1 MASKPLLKALA
12 DAGVSSRR
20 RLANAIRE
28 GRVQVN
34 GEVIEDFRHPVDPA
48 RDAVSVDGRR
58 YSIDAEQMVYLLLHK
73 PEGILSTTRD
83 ERGRPTVT
91 DLVPAVYS
99 KLRLHLVGRLDKD
112 STGLLLLT
120 NDGELTHRFTH
131 PRFEHEKEYHVT
143 INSALTKADRRRLG
157 KGIDLDDGITW
168 PARVVAVNEQ
178 SFIYAVTI
186 HEGRKRQ
193 VRRMF
198 EHLGYR
204 VQALKRVR
212 MGSLRLGKL
221 PEGEVRE
228 LTPREVRQLRKEG
241 FEPAAAH

>member
-20 RLANAIRE
+20 RLADAIRE
-28 GRVQVN
+28 GRVRVN

-48 RDAVSVDGRR
+48 KDAVSVDGRTCR
-58 YSIDAEQMVYLLLHK
+58 IDAEPMVYLLLHK
-73 PEGILSTTRD
+73 PEGVLSTTRD

-91 DLVPAVYS
+91 DLLPARYS
-99 KLRLHLVGRLDKD
+99 NLRLHLVGRLDKD

-120 NDGELTHRFTH
+120 NDGELTHRLTH

-143 INSALTKADRRRLG
+143 INTTLGKADRRRLE
-157 KGIDLDDGITW
+157 KGIELDDGITW
-168 PARVVAVNEQ
+168 PARVTVVNEQ
-178 SFIYAVTI
+178 SFSYAVTI

-204 VQALKRVR
+204 VKALKRVR
-212 MGSLRLGKL
+212 MGSLRMGSLT
-221 PEGEVRE
+221 EGGVRE
-228 LTPREVRQLRKEG
+228 LTPRELRQLRREG
-241 FEPAAAH
+241 FGPVSGR

>member
-1 MASKPLLKALA
+1 MASRPLLKALT

-20 RLANAIRE
+20 RLADAIRE
-28 GRVQVN
+28 GRVRVN
-34 GEVIEDFRHPVDPA
+34 GHVVEDFRHPVDPA
-48 RDAVSVDGRR
+48 VDVVSVDGRPYR
-58 YSIDAEQMVYLLLHK
+58 LNAEQTLYLLLHK
-73 PEGILSTTRD
+73 PMGVLSTTSD
-83 ERGRPTVT
+83 ERGRRTVI
-91 DLVPAVYS
+91 DLVPGRYS
-99 KLRLHLVGRLDKD
+99 HLRLHPVGRLDKD

-131 PRFEHEKEYHVT
+131 PRFEHEKEYRVT
-143 INSALTKADRRRLG
+143 INRLLRPTDLRRLE
-157 KGIDLDDGITW
+157 KGIEMDGGITW
-168 PARVVAVNEQ
+168 PARVTVMNEQ

-204 VQALKRVR
+204 VKALKRVR
-212 MGSLRLGKL
+212 MGSLRLGNL

-228 LTPREVRQLRKEG
+228 LTARELRQLRREG
-241 FEPAAAH
+241 TGPPSS